1 MRSSRYMTG
10 AVLVVGALV
19 VTITALLYP
28 VMTGL
33 QAASSSPDVQT
44 VSTQYGPLTKDDR
57 DFIVKVRLAGLW
69 ESPAGKLALRKGTT
83 AAFKTAGEHLIDGH
97 AALDASCREIS
108 PQLGVTL
115 PNRPTPQQQGF
126 VATLA
131 AATGQDFDTQLANIL
146 RVTHG
151 QIFSAI
157 AKERATTKNSLVRQL
172 ADQANDTVLDH
183 MTVLE
188 KTGYVNIDQDV
199 PQITASPTLNP
210 DATIPPSPGPG
221 EPMLR
226 LTTTPGATNAPAAS
240 IGKPTSAPV
249 R

>member
-1 MRSSRYMTG
+1 MQSSRYTMG

-19 VTITALLYP
+19 ATTTALVYP

-33 QAASSSPDVQT
+33 QAAGTSPDVQT

-57 DFIVKVRLAGLW
+57 DFVVKVRLAGLW
-69 ESPAGKLALRKGTT
+69 ESPAGHLAIQKGTT
-83 AAFKTAGEHLIDGH
+83 EAFKTAGKHLIDGH
-97 AALDASCREIS
+97 AGLDASCREIA
-108 PQLGVTL
+108 PQLGITL
-115 PNRPTPQQQGF
+115 PNKPTPQQQGF
-126 VATLA
+126 VATLTA
-131 AATGQDFDTQLANIL
+131 ANGREFDVQLANIL

-151 QIFSAI
+151 QIFSSI
-157 AKERATTKNSLVRQL
+157 AKERAATKNTLIRQL

-210 DATIPPSPGPG
+210 KATIPPSPGPG
-221 EPMLR
+221 DPVLR
-226 LTTTPGATNAPAAS
+226 LSTTPGATNAPPAPQ
-240 IGKPTSAPV
+240 IGEPATGPQ
-249 R
+249 